1 MKYDLLHIQGKP
13 YVLIPLHDY
22 RAMTGAS
29 NENALPEDV
38 LDQLATRKISP
49 VKVLRKHRGMT
60 QEELAERAGISRPY
74 LTEIETKRKD
84 GSVRA
89 IKKLAEIL
97 DVDVGML
104 T

>member
-13 YVLIPLHDY
+13 FVLIPLHDY
-22 RAMTGAS
+22 RAMTGSS
-29 NENALPEDV
+29 NDSKLPEEI
-38 LDQLATRKISP
+38 LDQLAAKKASAVKII
-49 VKVLRKHRGMT
+49 RKHRGMT
-60 QEELAERAGISRPY
+60 QEELAGKAGISRPY

-89 IKKLAEIL
+89 IKALAEIL
-97 DVDVGML
+97 EVEVGLL